1 MVTSHEFAPMSM
13 TVIVTR
19 NVAPRYRGFLA
30 SVMLEIAPG
39 VYTAPEMS
47 KGVRERVWAV
57 LCDWFPH
64 GATSSPDPEQIASI
78 VLTWRDKTAPGGQ
91 GVETLGVPAKTL
103 VDADGFYM
111 VNWLNGQNS
120 ATT

>member
-1 MVTSHEFAPMSM
+1 MSM

-19 NVAPRYRGFLA
+19 NVAPRFRGFLA

-47 KGVRERVWAV
+47 KGVRERVWTV
-57 LCDWFPH
+57 LDDWFQAG
-64 GATSSPDPEQIASI
+64 GATTGSDPEQMASI
-78 VLTWRDKTAPGGQ
+78 VLTWRDASAPGGQ
-91 GVETLGVPAKTL
+91 GIETLGIPAKTL

-111 VNWLNGQNS
+111 VNWL
-120 ATT
+120 

>member
-1 MVTSHEFAPMSM
+1 MSM

-19 NVAPRYRGFLA
+19 NVAPRFRGFLA

-47 KGVRERVWAV
+47 KGVRERIWTV
-57 LCDWFPH
+57 LDEWFQA
-64 GATSSPDPEQIASI
+64 GATSSPDPEQQASI
-78 VLTWRDKTAPGGQ
+78 VLTWRDKLAPGGQ
-91 GVETLGVPAKTL
+91 GIETLGIPSKSL

-111 VNWLNGQNS
+111 VNWLR
-120 ATT
+120 

>member
-1 MVTSHEFAPMSM
+1 MTM

-19 NVAPRYRGFLA
+19 NVAPRFRGFLA

-47 KGVRERVWAV
+47 KGVRERIWDV
-57 LCDWFPH
+57 LSDWFPH
-64 GATSSPDPEQIASI
+64 GATSSTDLNQRASI
-78 VLTWRDKTAPGGQ
+78 VLTWRDKAAPGGQ

-111 VNWLNGQNS
+111 VNWLNRQNA